1 MSQKIHVVDLITEY
15 ATSNPEDSN
24 IHGQYRE
31 NVKAH
36 SVIAVI
42 RVLKSDNS

>member
-1 MSQKIHVVDLITEY
+1 MSQRIHVFDFIIEHT
-15 ATSNPEDSN
+15 TNPEDSN
-24 IHGQYRE
+24 IHGQYRK